1 MSRAVKSQRSKV
13 KGWTLP
19 NPPIKG
25 RESRVESRGMGVLRR
40 LAIVA
45 VVQSVLTACE
55 YKELCY
61 DHNHWAEITV
71 EFDWSKATTANCE
84 SMTVLFYNVANP
96 DAEPIRYD
104 FAGNTG
110 GKARLNPGT
119 YRVVGYNKD
128 TETILFRH
136 YTSADSLEA
145 YTRQSSI
152 EEGSQISRVGM
163 PRAPGTETEPVILEP
178 DPFYA
183 AASAEVTLE
192 RNDRD
197 RTIVITPE
205 YRYTTL
211 SISINNVPNLQ
222 YTGQFGGTLSGLA
235 AARQVVSGELSSAT
249 ASQAFPARVVNDS
262 TLQMEFR
269 IFGHCPHFREG
280 ITNTHLLT
288 IYAVLADN
296 SQWYYTIDITQ
307 KFHDAVID
315 EQTEHIDIT
324 IDEGIPIP
332 KPIVNGSGF
341 QPTIDGWQG
350 IEIDVGM

>member
-1 MSRAVKSQRSKV
+1 MRCEMLNVRCEKFF
-13 KGWTLP
+13 
-19 NPPIKG
+19 
-25 RESRVESRGMGVLRR
+25 R
-40 LAIVA
+40 LTSALILLA
-45 VVQSVLTACE
+45 SALFSSCE

-61 DHNHWAEITV
+61 DHNHWAEITIS
-71 EFDWSKATTANCE
+71 FDWSKATSADVKN
-84 SMTVLFYNVANP
+84 MTVLFYNLATP
-96 DAEPIRYD
+96 DAEPVRYD
-104 FAGNTG
+104 FAGSEG
-110 GKARLNPGT
+110 GTARLDPGT
-119 YRVVGYNKD
+119 YRVVVYNKD

-136 YTSADSLEA
+136 YNSADSLEA

-152 EEGSQISRVGM
+152 EESSQIGRWGM
-163 PRAPGTETEPVILEP
+163 PRAPGTENEPVILEP

-192 RNDRD
+192 QNDRD

-269 IFGHCPHFREG
+269 IFGHCPHLLDG
-280 ITNTHLLT
+280 VANTHLLT

-341 QPTIDGWQG
+341 QPTIDGWQS
-350 IEIDVGM
+350 IEIEVGM